1 AKFDTAASK
10 MQTEMAKLATVA
22 KTGNLDNIKAAVN
35 ATGGA
40 CKSCHDD
47 FRAK

>member
-1 AKFDTAASK
+1 MS
-10 MQTEMAKLATVA
+10 KLAA
-22 KTGNLDNIKAAVN
+22 AAQSGNLDNIKAAVN

-40 CKSCHDD
+40 CKACHDD